1 MSVRLLAM
9 GVCDS
14 IAHCTGVVPRPDRSG
29 LHAAATLASYA
40 VGLLIGAAVLAYIGA
55 RA

>member
-1 MSVRLLAM
+1 MLAM

-14 IAHCTGVVPRPDRSG
+14 IAYCTGVAPRPSRSV
-29 LHAAATLASYA
+29 LHAAATLGSYA
-40 VGLLIGAAVLAYIGA
+40 VGLLIGAAVLAYLGA